1 MSKFAAY
8 LRELLDQRGEPISRV
23 ARNAGLERTSIHKA
37 LKDERLL
44 PYTALKK
51 LTHYLQLTLS
61 QTREL
66 NLYYEILLQG
76 EDTYRVR
83 KAIVELL
90 SSLSQLHFSCRE
102 LYAAPPAAGSAAWP
116 EFVFGR
122 PQVEAA
128 LQAALAQQTQAGP
141 GPPPPRCTCTCRPAA
156 PRPRACSP
164 CGAAGGVSSRTRYWP
179 FCRTTWACPP
189 GWPTCAS

>member
-51 LTHYLQLTLS
+51 LTHYLQLTLP

-83 KAIVELL
+83 EGIVELL
-90 SSLSQLHFSCRE
+90 SSLSQLHFSCQE
-102 LYAAPPAAGSAAWP
+102 LYATPPAAGPDGWP
-116 EFVFGR
+116 ELVFGR
-122 PQVEAA
+122 PH
-128 LQAALAQQTQAGP
+128 
-141 GPPPPRCTCTCRPAA
+141 
-156 PRPRACSP
+156 
-164 CGAAGGVSSRTRYWP
+164 
-179 FCRTTWACPP
+179 
-189 GWPTCAS
+189 